1 MYARKTRINKTST
14 VERVLE
20 ITSDNNVQ
28 SLETLG
34 KLKDVTG
41 NVRSVLD
48 KLKGVKADLGTDNA
62 GKQGAKILRSRKK
75 HFVQTK
81 QRHHKEGLSTVTQ
94 LTPEL

>member
-1 MYARKTRINKTST
+1 M
-14 VERVLE
+14 LE

-41 NVRSVLD
+41 NARSVLD

-62 GKQGAKILRSRKK
+62 GKQGAKFCDRKK
-75 HFVQTK
+75 NILCKRNNAITK
-81 QRHHKEGLSTVTQ
+81 RVCL
-94 LTPEL
+94 L